1 MSASAPEPAPEVM
14 VVQHSVRTRL
24 TPIGGSGKSLYVML
38 VCLALSIAG
47 ALASRSYAKGGT
59 AHITSNAP
67 GVNIQIDGNFS
78 TANASGSMEVAG
90 MPFGS
95 RNLQIGNRDYRPVS
109 TAISMG
115 WLSDNRFSFQLTP
128 IPLTLTV
135 NSMPGAEV
143 LLNGKS
149 IGTANSQGVFIKTDV
164 MPGDYD
170 IQVTMSGY
178 NPFHQTGHLSPPFQQ
193 VYAGLNVSR
202 ERIQQIQE
210 EQQQAQANALKVQ
223 QLLRNAQQQFN
234 SRQYQA
240 ALAGV
245 EEALKLQ
252 PANADAQQLKTRIVQ
267 TINILK

>member
-1 MSASAPEPAPEVM
+1 
-14 VVQHSVRTRL
+14 
-24 TPIGGSGKSLYVML
+24 
-38 VCLALSIAG
+38 
-47 ALASRSYAKGGT
+47 
-59 AHITSNAP
+59 
-67 GVNIQIDGNFS
+67 
-78 TANASGSMEVAG
+78 
-90 MPFGS
+90 
-95 RNLQIGNRDYRPVS
+95 
-109 TAISMG
+109 
-115 WLSDNRFSFQLTP
+115 
-128 IPLTLTV
+128 
-135 NSMPGAEV
+135 MPGAEV

-210 EQQQAQANALKVQ
+210 ERQQAQANALKVQ